1 MATKA
6 IGKAKKTIGINM
18 NKEMA
23 DELEARAKSMHIS
36 TSNYC
41 KIILMQWIAS
51 GQKLKLA
58 EK

>member
-6 IGKAKKTIGINM
+6 TGKTKKTIGINI
-18 NKEMA
+18 KKQMA
-23 DELEARAKSMHIS
+23 DELEARAKSMHL
-36 TSNYC
+36 SNSKYI

-51 GQKLKLA
+51 GKKLKLE